1 MPAID
6 QFGNPV
12 SQDTSY
18 RIGRWLSQIFHPI
31 TNGIMSFLIVGALAE
46 DFVDGRLAGLGWALT
61 SIALLILPPTVYF
74 YFRLFRGH
82 YSDDDI
88 SQRQQR
94 TGLYI
99 FSLGSVALASLA
111 LYGLSVPTVF
121 LRLIGASLGI
131 LVACMLINFVWKVSV
146 HSASIAT
153 LATLSAVFRPW
164 LGVIFWLVAIA
175 LGWARIRT
183 GNHTVGQVMA
193 GWAIAIASILLALGS
208 FNISLFR

>member
-12 SQDTSY
+12 DQDSSY

-31 TNGIMSFLIVGALAE
+31 SNGIASFLIVGAFAG
-46 DFVDGRLAGLGWALT
+46 DFTDARLRGLGWAL
-61 SIALLILPPTVYF
+61 IAITLLILPPTIYF

-88 SQRQQR
+88 SQRGQR
-94 TGLYI
+94 NGLY
-99 FSLGSVALASLA
+99 FFALGTVVLASLA
-111 LYGLSVPTVF
+111 LYALSVPTIF
-121 LRLIGASLGI
+121 LRLIGASIGT
-131 LVACMLINFVWKVSV
+131 LVLCMAINFIWKVSV

-153 LATLSAVFRPW
+153 LATLGTKFLPLPISLSLWIMAV
-164 LGVIFWLVAIA
+164 A

-183 GNHTVGQVMA
+183 GNHTIGQVIA
-193 GWAIAIASILLALGS
+193 GWVIASGCVLLALP
-208 FNISLFR
+208 

>member
-12 SQDTSY
+12 TQDNSY
-18 RIGRWLSQIFHPI
+18 RFGRIISQIFHPI
-31 TNGIMSFLIVGALAE
+31 TNGIMSFLIVGALSEEFAN
-46 DFVDGRLAGLGWALT
+46 GRLRGLGWALLAV
-61 SIALLILPPTVYF
+61 ALLILPPTFYF

-94 TGLYI
+94 TGLYL
-99 FSLGSVALASLA
+99 FSLGSVILASLA
-111 LYGLSVPTVF
+111 LYALSIPGVY
-121 LRLIGASLGI
+121 LRLIGASIGI
-131 LVACMLINFVWKVSV
+131 LVGCMAINFIWKVSV

-153 LATLSAVFRPW
+153 LATLATVLWPW
-164 LGVIFWLVAIA
+164 LGLLFWIVAIV

-183 GNHTVGQVMA
+183 GNHTLGQVVA
-193 GWAIAIASILLALGS
+193 GWTIAIVSILWALGS
-208 FNISLFR
+208 LSRLL

>member
-12 SQDTSY
+12 DQDSSY

-31 TNGIMSFLIVGALAE
+31 VNGIASFLIVGAFAA
-46 DFVDGRLAGLGWALT
+46 DFTEARLRGVGWALIA
-61 SIALLILPPTVYF
+61 IALLILPPTIYF

-88 SQRQQR
+88 SQRGQR
-94 TGLYI
+94 NGLY
-99 FSLGSVALASLA
+99 FFALGTVMLASLA
-111 LYGLSVPTVF
+111 LYAVSVPTIF
-121 LRLIGASLGI
+121 LRLIGASLGT
-131 LVACMLINFVWKVSV
+131 LVLCMAINFVWKVSV

-153 LATLSAVFRPW
+153 LATLATKFLPLPVSLCIWIAAV
-164 LGVIFWLVAIA
+164 A

-183 GNHTVGQVMA
+183 GNHTIAQVIA
-193 GWAIAIASILLALGS
+193 GWVIASTCVLMALP
-208 FNISLFR
+208 

>member
-12 SQDTSY
+12 HQDTSY

-31 TNGIMSFLIVGALAE
+31 TNGIASFLIVGAFGA
-46 DFVDGRLAGLGWALT
+46 DFTAARMRGLGWALIA
-61 SIALLILPPTVYF
+61 IALLILPPTVYF

-88 SQRQQR
+88 SQRGQR
-94 TGLYI
+94 NGLY
-99 FSLGSVALASLA
+99 FFALGTVMLASLA
-111 LYGLSVPTVF
+111 LYALSVPAIF
-121 LRLIGASLGI
+121 LRLIGASLGTMV
-131 LVACMLINFVWKVSV
+131 LCMAINFVWKVSV

-153 LATLSAVFRPW
+153 LATLATKFLPLPISLSLWIIAV
-164 LGVIFWLVAIA
+164 A

-183 GNHTVGQVMA
+183 GNHTIGQVIA
-193 GWAIAIASILLALGS
+193 GWAIASGCVLLALP
-208 FNISLFR
+208 